1 MENIAQQI
9 IDLFKSIAPDAW
21 AIGMQQVRADIWKN
35 WLIIFLSI
43 LLFLFLWSIDY
54 RQMAKV
60 RIAREKGIATQRG
73 DYFYNPNQV
82 EDYHNNGRYIVWAF
96 YGINVL
102 VLIMYLSRQI
112 QLYINPEYSAIQYLL
127 RIVQ

>member
-43 LLFLFLWSIDY
+43 LLFLF
-54 RQMAKV
+54 
-60 RIAREKGIATQRG
+60 AT
-73 DYFYNPNQV
+73 Y
-82 EDYHNNGRYIVWAF
+82 YISF
-96 YGINVL
+96 
-102 VLIMYLSRQI
+102 
-112 QLYINPEYSAIQYLL
+112 
-127 RIVQ
+127 